1 MNSETRILR
10 FSVAYRIEHWVL
22 TLSFGLLALTGL
34 VQSFMDYGFARQIIG
49 FLGGIENVRLIHHLS
64 AIVMMLQTI
73 YHLGTVGYRML
84 VERQRMTML
93 PGKDDVVN
101 ALQALRY
108 NLGLAK
114 SAAREGRYTFAEK
127 LEYWA
132 VIWGTVVMGATGFM
146 LWNPIATTKILPGDF
161 VPAAKAAH
169 AKEALLAV
177 LAILIWHFYHA
188 HLRHLNLSIFTGF
201 LTREEVE
208 EEHPLELERIRAGQV
223 GPRAT
228 VEQIAQRRRIYLP
241 IYGVLAIG
249 MLAGVYFFVAF
260 EETAIS
266 TVPPAE
272 QVAVYV
278 PLTPTPIPTPAPTL
292 TPAPLETV
300 PALEAETAVS
310 WQSDIASLMDEY
322 CVSCHGPATAMG
334 GLDLSSYAA
343 ALAGGD
349 SGPAVVP
356 GEGHTSLLITRQIS
370 GDHPGQLSREQ
381 LDLVSQWIEAG
392 APEEPSDVALPT
404 AMPGGTEGPAA
415 TEEVAAWE
423 SNIGSLVQEKCVS
436 CHNDTVTMGG
446 LDLSSYES
454 TLEGGV
460 NGPAVV
466 AGDANVSQIV
476 IVQRPGD
483 HPGQFTD
490 EELELMIAWIEEGAP
505 EN

>member
-169 AKEALLAV
+169 AKEAL
-177 LAILIWHFYHA
+177 
-188 HLRHLNLSIFTGF
+188 
-201 LTREEVE
+201 
-208 EEHPLELERIRAGQV
+208 
-223 GPRAT
+223 
-228 VEQIAQRRRIYLP
+228 
-241 IYGVLAIG
+241 LAIG

-460 NGPAVV
+460 YGPAVV